1 MFIFP
6 DKTVKRVGKPQRC
19 NFPIEAARV
28 LGQFPLWL
36 LPQDPFSVLICRI
49 SKMSLSWFQ
58 RQEQCSCHPLLV
70 NSSWY
75 QRGLM
80 EVPREGNQIVIL
92 DTLSR
97 ISRVSRKQS
106 NQIVI
111 LDTLSRVSRVSRKQ
125 SNTYCLNVEVLVAQS
140 CLNLC
145 GPMDCCPPGFSLH
158 GIFQARILECVAI
171 SSSRGS
177 SWPRDGTWV
186 SCRFFTVLA
195 TGKAPHQ
202 QFL

>member
-1 MFIFP
+1 
-6 DKTVKRVGKPQRC
+6 
-19 NFPIEAARV
+19 
-28 LGQFPLWL
+28 
-36 LPQDPFSVLICRI
+36 
-49 SKMSLSWFQ
+49 
-58 RQEQCSCHPLLV
+58 
-70 NSSWY
+70 
-75 QRGLM
+75 M

-177 SWPRDGTWV
+177 S
-186 SCRFFTVLA
+186 
-195 TGKAPHQ
+195 
-202 QFL
+202 